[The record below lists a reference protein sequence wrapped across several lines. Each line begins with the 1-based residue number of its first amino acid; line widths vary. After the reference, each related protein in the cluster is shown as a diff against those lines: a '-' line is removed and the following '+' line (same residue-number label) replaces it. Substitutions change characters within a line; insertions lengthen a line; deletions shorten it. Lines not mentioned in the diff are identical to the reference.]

1 MKKSFFVMALAVM
14 AMAMV
19 SCSSDKGTPET
30 SKTKL
35 WPAQVANGEKWGY
48 IDAKGNMTIAPQYDE
63 ANLFSCGRAVAWIGD
78 KATILDEK
86 GNFLTTPSFDYCNT
100 YFIHDYLTILMETS
114 TGYAYGLMDKK
125 GNFTLQPSFYRI
137 GSMGD
142 NGLAYAM
149 MSAKDEKYGYIDAT
163 GKFVINAMYDGVG
176 VFTDGVAVVRMGD
189 KWGAIDKSGKLCV
202 NMMYDDL
209 NSMGCDRLA
218 FEQDGKLGMMDTKG
232 NIIMQAA
239 YADGSEFGD
248 NGWTAAVMDGK
259 NAMVMFYD
267 KNGKV
272 QMGGKSFAAAYP
284 FYCGRA
290 FVLLTEETEY
300 YSVINEKGD
309 VVFNLG
315 KNEEPVYGIY
325 FNGLTLVGGY
335 SEKSG
340 SVYYKY
346 VDVDGKM
353 VYQWEPKGNYNA
365 PAKVAAKK
373 DGKKFHDYKKM
384 MFENPIK

>member
-1 MKKSFFVMALAVM
+1 MKKSFFVMALAVV

-19 SCSSDKGTPET
+19 SCSDKGTPQT
-30 SKTKL
+30 STTKL
-35 WPAQVANGEKWGY
+35 WPAQIANGEKWGY
-48 IDAKGNMTIAPQYDE
+48 IDAKGNMAIAPQYDYV
-63 ANLFSCGRAVAWIGD
+63 NLFSCGRAVAWIGD

-86 GNFLTTPSFDYCNT
+86 GNFLTTPSFDDCVD
-100 YFIHDYLTILMETS
+100 YFYHDYLNVYLENS
-114 TGYAYGLMDKK
+114 NGYACGLMDKK

-137 GSMGD
+137 GAMGD

-149 MSAKDEKYGYIDAT
+149 MSARDEKFGYIDAT
-163 GKFVINAMYDGVG
+163 GKFVITAMYDGVG

-189 KWGAIDKSGKLCV
+189 KWGAIDKSGNLCV

-209 NSMGCDRLA
+209 NSMGCDRISY
-218 FEQDGKLGMMDTKG
+218 EQDGKLGMMDTKG
-232 NIIMQAA
+232 NIITMAS
-239 YADGSEFGD
+239 YVDGSVFGE
-248 NGWTAAVMDGK
+248 NGWMAATMDGR
-259 NAMVMFYD
+259 NQLAMYYD

-272 QMGGKSFAAAYP
+272 QLGGKGFAEAYI
-284 FYCGRA
+284 FYSGRA

-315 KNEEPVYGIY
+315 KNEEPYYGIY
-325 FNGLTLVGGY
+325 YNGLALVAGY

-340 SVYYKY
+340 SVYFKY
-346 VDVDGKM
+346 IDVDGKM
-353 VYQWEPKGNYNA
+353 VYQWEPKGYDKV
-365 PAKVAAKK
+365 PAKLAAKK
-373 DGKKFHDYKKM
+373 DGKKFHDYKKE

>member
-1 MKKSFFVMALAVM
+1 MKKSFFVMALAVV

-19 SCSSDKGTPET
+19 SCSDKGTPET

-63 ANLFSCGRAVAWIGD
+63 AYLFSCGRAVTAIGD
-78 KATILDEK
+78 KYTVLDEK
-86 GNFLTTPSFDYCNT
+86 GNFLTTPSFDDCDP
-100 YFIHDYLTILMETS
+100 YFYHDYLRVLLETS
-114 TGYAYGLMDKK
+114 NGYAYGLMDKK
-125 GNFTLQPSFYRI
+125 GNFTLQPSYYRVGI
-137 GSMGD
+137 MGD

-149 MSAKDEKYGYIDAT
+149 MSAKDGKYGYIDAT
-163 GKFVINAMYDGVG
+163 GKFVINAQYDGVG

-189 KWGAIDKSGKLCV
+189 KWGAINKDGKFVV
-202 NMMYDDL
+202 NMMYDNL
-209 NSMGCDRLA
+209 TSMGCDRLA
-218 FEQDGKLGMMDTKG
+218 YEQDDKLGLMDTKG
-232 NIIMQAA
+232 NIITMATF
-239 YADGSEFGD
+239 ADGSEFGD
-248 NGWTAAVMDGK
+248 NGWIAAVMDGR
-259 NAMVMFYD
+259 NQLAMYYD

-272 QMGGKSFAAAYP
+272 QMGGKGFYGASP

-290 FVLLTEETEY
+290 FVLLTEDSEY
-300 YSVINEKGD
+300 FSVINEKGE
-309 VVFNLG
+309 VIFNLG
-315 KNEEPVYGIY
+315 KNEEPAYGIY
-325 FNGLTLVGGY
+325 FNGLALVGGY

-346 VDVDGKM
+346 IDVDGKM

-373 DGKKFHDYKKM
+373 DGKKFHNYKKM